1 MNRKGMVELESDEK
15 KKQSWRTI
23 RWRPITSLTSGSL
36 NQGFLC
42 EEDGG
47 VEVDRGSGGAEEDI
61 SVHQIRFRR

>member
-1 MNRKGMVELESDEK
+1 MNRKGIVESDEKKK

-23 RWRPITSLTSGSL
+23 RWRSITSLTSGSL

-61 SVHQIRFRR
+61 SVHHIRYRR